1 MVQIIPNGNDGTRPH
16 PELGQKAGRGLLAG
30 VVVVEVVDARDQEGH
45 HHGVAEK
52 EDEDGE
58 NDDGGD
64 DDRPPEAT
72 TTARV
77 HGQVF
82 SGGTVIKKL

>member
-1 MVQIIPNGNDGTRPH
+1 MVQIIPNGNDETRPH
-16 PELGQKAGRGLLAG
+16 DELGQEAGRGLLAV
-30 VVVVEVVDARDQEGH
+30 VVVVEVVDAREPEGRH
-45 HHGVAEK
+45 QIECK
-52 EDEDGE
+52 NEDGDGE
-58 NDDGGD
+58 NEG